1 MSVLFG
7 VSSIGNVESLA
18 NIRITFFRTGRCRTT
33 ILAMNTEKSLE
44 EFLRD
49 VATRDACQVLG
60 HTYVFPKDDV
70 GERLKLEIARK
81 TGCKPTQLPEE
92 AAELLLSNRFLSARP
107 EKFVSDTI
115 QRTTEAVKA
124 LKRERAKSFDLM
136 FANPYP
142 REPHWGDQV
151 QLRIRFAS

>member
-1 MSVLFG
+1 
-7 VSSIGNVESLA
+7 
-18 NIRITFFRTGRCRTT
+18 
-33 ILAMNTEKSLE
+33 MNAEKSLE
-44 EFLRD
+44 EFLQE
-49 VATRDACQVLG
+49 VTTRDACQVLA
-60 HTYVFPKDDV
+60 HTYIFPKDDV

-107 EKFVSDTI
+107 EKFVSETI
-115 QRTTEAVKA
+115 QRTTEAVNA
-124 LKRERAKSFDLM
+124 LKHERAKSFDLM

-142 REPHWGDQV
+142 REPRWGDQV

>member
-1 MSVLFG
+1 MTR
-7 VSSIGNVESLA
+7 A
-18 NIRITFFRTGRCRTT
+18 FFVPDDIAK
-33 ILAMNTEKSLE
+33 ILAMNAEKSLE
-44 EFLRD
+44 EFLQE
-49 VATRDACQVLG
+49 VASRDACQVLG

-70 GERLKLEIARK
+70 GERLKLEIAHK

-92 AAELLLSNRFLSARP
+92 AAELLLSNRFLSAWP

-115 QRTTEAVKA
+115 QKTTEAVNA
-124 LKRERAKSFDLM
+124 LKHERAKSFDLK

-142 REPHWGDQV
+142 HEPHLGAQV